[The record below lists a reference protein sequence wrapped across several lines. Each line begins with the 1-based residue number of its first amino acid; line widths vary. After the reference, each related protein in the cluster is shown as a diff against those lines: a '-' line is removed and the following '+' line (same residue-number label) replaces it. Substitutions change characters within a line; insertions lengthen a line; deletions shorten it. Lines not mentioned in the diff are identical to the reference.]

1 MTATLHKS
9 ATVSG
14 SHAEPGA
21 GRGDGEVG
29 VAARDEGFEQTS
41 GASPVGRDAAGAG
54 AGTDTAA
61 APAPVVLVA
70 VEGAYEEYDI

>member
-1 MTATLHKS
+1 M
-9 ATVSG
+9 
-14 SHAEPGA
+14 
-21 GRGDGEVG
+21 G